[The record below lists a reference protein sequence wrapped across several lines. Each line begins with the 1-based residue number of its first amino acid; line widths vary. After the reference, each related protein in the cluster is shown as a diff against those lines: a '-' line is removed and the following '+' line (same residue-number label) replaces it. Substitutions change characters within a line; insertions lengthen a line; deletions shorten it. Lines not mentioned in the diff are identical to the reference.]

1 MSHLQSS
8 HATSCIASCDAV
20 LPAREAQER
29 WVPSSPLGRLL
40 QACLQWRNRNRLRN
54 TAEGLDEHILKDMGA
69 PDWLVS
75 EASVSRE
82 FKRLR
87 NVDYLRW

>member
-1 MSHLQSS
+1 MAEQE
-8 HATSCIASCDAV
+8 
-20 LPAREAQER
+20 PAAQYG
-29 WVPSSPLGRLL
+29 GR
-40 QACLQWRNRNRLRN
+40 
-54 TAEGLDEHILKDMGA
+54 LDEHILKDMGA

-87 NVDYLRW
+87 NIDYFRW

>member
-8 HATSCIASCDAV
+8 TATSCLAACDAV
-20 LPAREAQER
+20 LPARDAR
-29 WVPSSPLGRLL
+29 ARSAPSSLFGRLL

>member
-8 HATSCIASCDAV
+8 PATSCLVACDAV
-20 LPAREAQER
+20 PPARDTQER
-29 WVPSSPLGRLL
+29 WAPSSLLGRLL
-40 QACLQWRNRNRLRN
+40 QVCLQWRNRNRLRN

-87 NVDYLRW
+87 NIDYFRW

>member
-1 MSHLQSS
+1 MLQ
-8 HATSCIASCDAV
+8 V
-20 LPAREAQER
+20 
-29 WVPSSPLGRLL
+29 
-40 QACLQWRNRNRLRN
+40 CLQWRNRNRLRN

-87 NVDYLRW
+87 NIDYFRW